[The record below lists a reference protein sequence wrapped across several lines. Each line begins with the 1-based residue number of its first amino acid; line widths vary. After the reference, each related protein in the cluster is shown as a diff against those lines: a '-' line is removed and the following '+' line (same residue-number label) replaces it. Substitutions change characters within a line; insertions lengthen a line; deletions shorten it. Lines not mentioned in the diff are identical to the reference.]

1 MRRWPIP
8 TMLWLLT
15 FASAS
20 AAPLRQSFD
29 LQVAAPPEPVA
40 VDGKRHLV
48 YELRLASLA
57 PAALELQRLDV
68 LDAAAPATP
77 LASWSGDALA
87 ARIAVAGASASAAKR
102 EIAPGTYAVIY
113 LEVVL
118 DARAATPARLRHRLG
133 FRTPGSA
140 ADTIDVVQG
149 GEVAVDRRPPPV
161 LGPPLRGGPWA
172 AIYGAAWPR
181 GHRRVIFA
189 VDGRARIPARFAI
202 DWIRLDAEGRD
213 AKGDATQVAHWYGYG
228 EDVLAV
234 ADATVVATRNDY
246 PESAT
251 LSDAK
256 QPLDGA
262 SGNYVSLDLGGGRYA
277 HYEHLKPGSVRVH
290 VGERVRRG
298 QVLAALGYTGDS
310 TGPHLHFHVSDG
322 ATPLAGEGLPF
333 VLDRFH
339 LLGVYPSLDGFG
351 EGARWTPAAP
361 GDAVRRA
368 ELPAEDTVVAFPR
381 TTARD

>member
-1 MRRWPIP
+1 MRRWPIL
-8 TMLWLLT
+8 TMLWLLA
-15 FASAS
+15 FAPAG
-20 AAPLRQSFD
+20 AAPLLQSFD
-29 LQVAAPPEPVA
+29 LQVATPPAPVV
-40 VDGKRHLV
+40 VDGRRHLV

-57 PAALELQRLDV
+57 PAALELERLDV
-68 LDAAAPATP
+68 LDADAPATP
-77 LASWSGDALA
+77 LASWSGEALA
-87 ARIAVAGASASAAKR
+87 ARIAVAGAAKSAAKR
-102 EIAPGTYAVIY
+102 AIAPGTFAVIY

-118 DARAATPARLRHRLG
+118 DAHAATPTRLLHRLS
-133 FRTPGSA
+133 FTTPGGA
-140 ADTIDVVQG
+140 AGAIDVVQG
-149 GEVAVDRRPPPV
+149 GAVAVDRRPPPV

-202 DWIRLDAEGRD
+202 DWIRLDADGRD
-213 AKGDATQVAHWYGYG
+213 AKGDPTQVAHWYGYG

-234 ADATVVATRNDY
+234 ADATVAATRNDY

-256 QPLDGA
+256 QPLEGA
-262 SGNYVSLDLGGGRYA
+262 SGNYVSLDLGDGRYA

-298 QVLAALGYTGDS
+298 QVLASLGYTGDS

-333 VLDRFH
+333 VLDRFE

-351 EGARWTPAAP
+351 EGARWTPAAS
-361 GDAVRRA
+361 GDTVRRA
-368 ELPAEDTVVAFPR
+368 ELPAEDAVVAFPR
-381 TTARD
+381 D